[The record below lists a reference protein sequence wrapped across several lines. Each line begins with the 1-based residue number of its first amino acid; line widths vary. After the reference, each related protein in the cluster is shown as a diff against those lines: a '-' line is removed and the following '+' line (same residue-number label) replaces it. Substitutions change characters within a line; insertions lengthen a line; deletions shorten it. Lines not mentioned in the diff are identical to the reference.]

1 MKTNDIN
8 IIEKFVNISIPN
20 NYHLSTEQVKDK
32 PIRNDKG
39 IQIGK
44 LTDADEDYIYGLIY
58 SVASLYG
65 YQSPKTVEICIKEEK
80 ENERTV

>member
-8 IIEKFVNISIPN
+8 IIEKFVNVSIPN

-44 LTDADEDYIYGLIY
+44 LTDADQDYIYGIVY
-58 SVASLYG
+58 SVASLYD

>member
-8 IIEKFVNISIPN
+8 IIEKFVNVSIPN

-32 PIRNDKG
+32 PIRNGKG

-44 LTDADEDYIYGLIY
+44 LTDADEDCIYGTVY

-65 YQSPKTVEICIKEEK
+65 YQPPKTVEICIEKEEK
-80 ENERTV
+80 ENE